1 MSPMSGMSGMSEMSE
16 KVTMLISGMSGNEVY
31 CLAQKG
37 LLPGEIVVGN
47 SVCSMGFGGGITR
60 FGQTLAGGEI
70 TTVTELISAGRHAAI
85 HRMEEEG
92 RGHGAVGV
100 TSVTTELRTLA
111 GYTEFLA
118 QGTSVHAQGG
128 GAGGTRLFSSAAS
141 GMELYCHLDV
151 GYRPVRFVMGNIAY
165 ALGLGRGLTGSLRTF
180 AQGEVREYSQMYNS
194 IRHHALERLRAEA
207 AAAGANSVVDVVIQM
222 LPYGPGTLELLLT
235 GTASYHPS
243 ISRGP
248 VSPEQVLTSE
258 LTGEEIWNLAALGYA
273 PLQLVMATSVYSLG
287 LAAGIGTRLRSIS
300 RGELPEVTKLIYH
313 ARENAL
319 ELLRH
324 EATRIGAERVIGN
337 KLRIVELAPGLIEI
351 MAIGTA
357 VRRVE
362 GMRPASE
369 TLIPQ
374 ALIVERDTI
383 EAKRTLQE
391 SRFAAVNVGRT
402 LAQSSSQRGC
412 ALSVIIVVFLPI
424 LLMIMSMVIRV
435 LTRR

>member
-1 MSPMSGMSGMSEMSE
+1 MAMQ
-16 KVTMLISGMSGNEVY
+16 ISGMSGNEIY

-37 LLPGEIVVGN
+37 LQPGEIVVGN
-47 SVCSMGFGGGITR
+47 SVCSMGLGGAVGR

-70 TTVTELISAGRHAAI
+70 NAVTELISSGRHAAI

-100 TSVTTELRTLA
+100 TSVVTELRTLA

-128 GAGGTRLFSSAAS
+128 GAGGPRLFSSAAS

-165 ALGLGRGLTGSLRTF
+165 ALGLGRGITGSIRTF
-180 AQGEVREYSQMYNS
+180 AQGEVHEFSQMYNA

-222 LPYGPGTLELLLT
+222 LPYGPSTLELLLT
-235 GTASYHPS
+235 GTASYHPA

-248 VSPEQVLTSE
+248 VSPEQVVTSE
-258 LTGEEIWNLAALGYA
+258 LTGEEIWNLASLGYA

-287 LAAGIGTRLRSIS
+287 LAAGIGTRLRSLS
-300 RGELPEVTKLIYH
+300 KGELPQVTKLIYH

-319 ELLRH
+319 DLLRG

-337 KLRIVELAPGLIEI
+337 KLRIVELSPGLIEI

-362 GMRPASE
+362 GMRPTSD

-374 ALIVERDTI
+374 ALIIERDTI

-391 SRFAAVNVGRT
+391 SRTAAVTAGATSARY
-402 LAQSSSQRGC
+402 SSPRGC
-412 ALSVIIVVFLPI
+412 ATTIGVFLIPLLFIIV
-424 LLMIMSMVIRV
+424 MMVLRIASRH
-435 LTRR
+435 

>member
-1 MSPMSGMSGMSEMSE
+1 
-16 KVTMLISGMSGNEVY
+16 MLISGMSGNEVY

-37 LLPGEIVVGN
+37 LFPGEIVVGN
-47 SVCSMGFGGGITR
+47 SVCSMGFGGGIAR

-100 TSVTTELRTLA
+100 TSVVTELRTLA

-118 QGTSVHAQGG
+118 QGTSVHTQG
-128 GAGGTRLFSSAAS
+128 GAGGSRLFSSAAS

-165 ALGLGRGLTGSLRTF
+165 ALGLGRGITGSLRTF
-180 AQGEVREYSQMYNS
+180 AQGEVHEFSQMYNA

-222 LPYGPGTLELLLT
+222 LPYGPSALELLLT
-235 GTASYHPS
+235 GTASYHPG

-248 VSPEQVLTSE
+248 VSPEQVVTSE

-300 RGELPEVTKLIYH
+300 RGELPEVTKLIYR

-319 ELLRH
+319 ELLRR

-362 GMRPASE
+362 EMRPASE
-369 TLIPQ
+369 ALIPQ

-412 ALSVIIVVFLPI
+412 ALSVILVVLIPI
-424 LLMIMSMVIRV
+424 LLMIMSVVIRV